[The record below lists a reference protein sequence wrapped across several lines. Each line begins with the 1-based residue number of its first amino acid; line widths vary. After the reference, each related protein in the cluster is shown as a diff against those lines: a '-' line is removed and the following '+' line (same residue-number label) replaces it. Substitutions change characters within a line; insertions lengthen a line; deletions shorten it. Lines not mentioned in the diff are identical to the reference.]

1 MTQGIR
7 GSASGCL
14 ELMTDAASPG
24 SLSASHGCELPSEL
38 VTGHRSIDA
47 EHRQLL
53 LSMAN
58 LRTVC
63 RFHLRVADCKACQES
78 LRNACESSLVTM
90 LGDLLSF
97 VIEHFRNEEQVMR
110 DSLLLMVERDVCEA
124 HIEDHAAIS
133 SKVQQIVASLDP
145 LYTVVLIRE
154 LDTLLT
160 RWVSNHIIMHDQL
173 LVRWVEREDSVLRQG
188 GQASAR

>member
-1 MTQGIR
+1 MAQGIQ
-7 GSASGCL
+7 GSASSYL
-14 ELMTDAASPG
+14 EMMTDAASPEG
-24 SLSASHGCELPSEL
+24 LSASQRSELPSEL
-38 VTGHRSIDA
+38 VTGHRAIDA

-58 LRTVC
+58 LRAVC
-63 RFHLRVADCKACQES
+63 DFHLRVADCKACQENQ
-78 LRNACESSLVTM
+78 RDVCESSLVTM

-97 VIEHFRNEEQVMR
+97 VIEHFRNEERIMR

-133 SKVQQIVASLDP
+133 GKVQQIVASLDP

-154 LDTLLT
+154 LDVLLT
-160 RWVSNHIIMHDQL
+160 RWVSNHVTLHDQL

-188 GQASAR
+188 GHLPAR